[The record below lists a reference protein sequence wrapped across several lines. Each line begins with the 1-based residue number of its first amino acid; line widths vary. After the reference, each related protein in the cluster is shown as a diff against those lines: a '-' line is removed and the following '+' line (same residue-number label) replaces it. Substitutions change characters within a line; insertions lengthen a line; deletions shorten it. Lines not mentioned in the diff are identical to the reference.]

1 MKRMSENK
9 KIRSSKRIRCLKW
22 LKNIK
27 RPVMW
32 LALLAAGFMLI
43 FLDTAE
49 RHLNIPRHST
59 VEGEVCGKVVDI
71 EYKND
76 KAYLYLK
83 DVNFISDELR
93 DFMEIKSSSFLCKKL
108 GAVCSFDCECDK
120 ISGYGVNI
128 GSKVKIRGKINV
140 YNKASNPG
148 EFDMRRF
155 YISKG
160 YLFSAFSCE
169 LLYCDSHKNIIADAS
184 YRISSKIGG
193 LIDRSLNAKD
203 AGMMKAILLADKTDL
218 DKETKDLYKDAG
230 ASHLLAISGLHI
242 SMFAA
247 ITLFLLKKTPISF
260 KTSYVITV
268 FILFLYGY
276 LIGFSASALRAT
288 VMFAI
293 LCIGKMFNKSYDS
306 LNSMAVAL
314 LVTLMIKP
322 LYVLQNG
329 FLMSYLAIISI
340 AVVLPIFAV
349 IGKRA
354 KAVIATLSMSTSVTM
369 TTLPVVVNSYYK
381 IPLYAPLVNVILVP
395 GMTVLLMLG
404 ILCVCLRA
412 VIESSIFINI
422 CKLLFAWSLI
432 SPNLYTFLL
441 SGKFNIFAIGIH
453 LFLEVYEWLMKTELT
468 LPKAVITTGAR
479 GIARCLIYEFI
490 LLLCAFIIR
499 KIKLSLWRKDK
510 LINNRIRQY
519 PAYNPTKEIRSI
531 RKKRVLLFAVST
543 AVLLLNIAA
552 FLIYWRNDKIEFL
565 DVGQGLCVCVQYKGK
580 VYCYDGGST
589 DRKNIDEYVLSPY
602 FAYYGIDSV
611 DAWFISHEDADHT
624 SGIKGLLNG
633 NITIK
638 EIIVPK
644 VLKDNFSSIT
654 ALTEDTGTKVIYSS
668 TGDVFTSN
676 DGITFTVLSPD
687 EDFPPDDSNACSLVV
702 LMRTKEEKVL
712 FMGDADT
719 RAEEKVLSF
728 MRGPIDILQVA
739 HHGSANNTNGVYF
752 LCTLKPRISIISCG
766 FDNQYG
772 HPHKETLEALEKSGT
787 YIYRTDKEASAFFWF
802 VH

>member
-1 MKRMSENK
+1 MKMMGK
-9 KIRSSKRIRCLKW
+9 
-22 LKNIK
+22 IK
-27 RPVMW
+27 RPIMW
-32 LALLAAGFMLI
+32 AALILAGFALI

-49 RHLNIPRHST
+49 KRLDIPRHST
-59 VEGEVCGKVVDI
+59 AEGEVCGVVEGL
-71 EYKND
+71 EYKNE
-76 KAYLYLK
+76 KTYLYLK
-83 DVNFISDELR
+83 KADFLSDELR
-93 DFMEIKSSSFLCKKL
+93 DFKKIKSSSFLCAKM
-108 GAVCSFDCECDK
+108 GVVCSFDCNMDE
-120 ISGYGVNI
+120 IFASGVNI
-128 GSKVKIRGKINV
+128 GSTVKIRGKINV
-140 YNKASNPG
+140 YNKATNPG
-148 EFDMRRF
+148 EFNMRRF

-160 YLFSAFSCE
+160 YLFSAYSCE
-169 LLYCDSHKNIIADAS
+169 LISCDMKKNVFADTS
-184 YRISSKIGG
+184 FRISLKIGG

-230 ASHLLAISGLHI
+230 AGHLLAISGLHI

-247 ITLFLLKKTPISF
+247 ITLFLLKKTPLSF
-260 KTSYVITV
+260 KASYIITV

-314 LVTLMIKP
+314 LVTIMIKP

-349 IGKRA
+349 IGKKA
-354 KAVIATLSMSTSVTM
+354 KGVISTLSISTSVTM
-369 TTLPVVVNSYYK
+369 TTLPVVINSYYK
-381 IPLYAPLVNVILVP
+381 IPLYSPLINIVLVP

-404 ILCVCLRA
+404 ISCICLRA
-412 VIESSIFINI
+412 IIESSIFINI
-422 CKLLFAWSLI
+422 CKLLFAGSLI
-432 SPNLYTFLL
+432 SPDLYIFLL

-453 LFLEVYEWLMKTELT
+453 LFLEIYEWLMKTELT

-490 LLLCAFIIR
+490 LLLSAFIIR

-510 LINNRIRQY
+510 LINNRIRQS

-531 RKKRVLLFAVST
+531 RKKRVLLFVGST
-543 AVLLLNIAA
+543 AVLVLNIAA
-552 FLIYWRNDKIEFL
+552 FLIYWRKDKIEFL
-565 DVGQGLCVCVQYKGK
+565 DVGQGLCVCIQYKGN

-624 SGIKGLLNG
+624 SGIKGLLADG
-633 NITIK
+633 SEGKITIK

-644 VLKDNFSSIT
+644 TLEEKFFTIT
-654 ALTEDTGTKVIYSS
+654 TLAEEAGTEVIYSS
-668 TGDVFTSN
+668 TGDVFISD
-676 DGITFTVLSPD
+676 DGISFTVLSPD
-687 EDFPPDDSNACSLVV
+687 ADFPPDDSNACSLVV
-702 LMRTKEEKVL
+702 LMQTKEEKVL
-712 FMGDADT
+712 FMGDADI

-739 HHGSANNTNGVYF
+739 HHGSANNTNSEYF
-752 LCTLKPRISIISCG
+752 LFTLKPRISVISCG

-787 YIYRTDKEASAFFWF
+787 YIYRTDKEEFAFFCP

>member
-1 MKRMSENK
+1 MKMMKR
-9 KIRSSKRIRCLKW
+9 
-22 LKNIK
+22 IK
-27 RPVMW
+27 RPIMW
-32 LALLAAGFMLI
+32 LALLTAGFMLV

-49 RHLNIPRHST
+49 RQLDIPRHST
-59 VEGEVCGKVVDI
+59 VEGEVCGKVADI
-71 EYKND
+71 EYRND

-83 DVNFISDELR
+83 NVEFLSDELK
-93 DFMEIKSSSFLCKKL
+93 DFKEIKSSSFLCRKL
-108 GAVCSFDCECDK
+108 GAVCSFDADYDK
-120 ISGYGVNI
+120 ISDCGVNI
-128 GSKVKIRGKINV
+128 GSTVKIRGKINV

-160 YLFSAFSCE
+160 YLFSAYSCE
-169 LLYCDSHKNIIADAS
+169 LLSGDSHKNIIADTS
-184 YRISSKIGG
+184 YRISARIGG
-193 LIDRSLNAKD
+193 LIDRSLNPKD
-203 AGMMKAILLADKTDL
+203 AGMMK
-218 DKETKDLYKDAG
+218 YKDAG
-230 ASHLLAISGLHI
+230 AGHLLAISGLHI

-247 ITLFLLKKTPISF
+247 ITLFLLKKTPLSF
-260 KTSYVITV
+260 KASYIITV

-314 LVTLMIKP
+314 LVTIMIKP

-349 IGKRA
+349 IGKKA
-354 KAVIATLSMSTSVTM
+354 KGVISTLSISTSVTM

-381 IPLYAPLVNVILVP
+381 IPLYAPLINIVLVP

-404 ILCVCLRA
+404 ISCICLRA
-412 VIESSIFINI
+412 IIESSIFINI
-422 CKLLFAWSLI
+422 CKLLFAGSLI
-432 SPNLYTFLL
+432 SPDLYIFLL

-453 LFLEVYEWLMKTELT
+453 LFLEIYEWLMKTELT

-490 LLLCAFIIR
+490 LLLSAFIIR

-510 LINNRIRQY
+510 LINNRIRQS

-531 RKKRVLLFAVST
+531 RKKRVLLFAGST
-543 AVLLLNIAA
+543 AVLVLNIAA
-552 FLIYWRNDKIEFL
+552 FLIYWRKDKIEFL
-565 DVGQGLCVCVQYKGK
+565 DVGQGLCVCIQYKGN

-624 SGIKGLLNG
+624 SGIKGLLADG
-633 NITIK
+633 SEGKITIK

-644 VLKDNFSSIT
+644 TLEEKFFTIT
-654 ALTEDTGTKVIYSS
+654 TLAEEAGTEVIYSS
-668 TGDVFTSN
+668 TGDVFISD
-676 DGITFTVLSPD
+676 DGISFTVLSPD
-687 EDFPPDDSNACSLVV
+687 ADFPPDDSNACSLVV
-702 LMRTKEEKVL
+702 LMQTKEEKVL
-712 FMGDADT
+712 FMGDADI

-739 HHGSANNTNGVYF
+739 HHGSANNTNSEYF
-752 LCTLKPRISIISCG
+752 LFTLKPRISVISCG

-787 YIYRTDKEASAFFWF
+787 YIYRTDKEEFAFFCP

>member
-1 MKRMSENK
+1 MKMMGK
-9 KIRSSKRIRCLKW
+9 
-22 LKNIK
+22 IK
-27 RPVMW
+27 RPIMW
-32 LALLAAGFMLI
+32 AALILAGFALI

-49 RHLNIPRHST
+49 KRLDIPRHST
-59 VEGEVCGKVVDI
+59 AEGEVCGVVEGL
-71 EYKND
+71 EYKNE
-76 KAYLYLK
+76 KTYLYLK
-83 DVNFISDELR
+83 DVEFVSDELR
-93 DFMEIKSSSFLCKKL
+93 DFKKIKSSSFLCAKM
-108 GAVCSFDCECDK
+108 GVVCSFDCNMDE
-120 ISGYGVNI
+120 IFASGVNI
-128 GSKVKIRGKINV
+128 GSTVKIRGKINV
-140 YNKASNPG
+140 YNKATNPG
-148 EFDMRRF
+148 EFNMRRF

-160 YLFSAFSCE
+160 YLFSAYSCE
-169 LLYCDSHKNIIADAS
+169 LISCDMKKNVLADTS
-184 YRISSKIGG
+184 FRISLKIGG
-193 LIDRSLNAKD
+193 LIDRSLNTKD

-230 ASHLLAISGLHI
+230 AGHLLAISGLHI

-247 ITLFLLKKTPISF
+247 ITLFLLKKTPLSF
-260 KTSYVITV
+260 KASYIITV

-314 LVTLMIKP
+314 LVTIMIKP

-349 IGKRA
+349 IGKKA
-354 KAVIATLSMSTSVTM
+354 KGVISTLSISTSVTM

-381 IPLYAPLVNVILVP
+381 IPLYAPLINIVLVP

-404 ILCVCLRA
+404 ISCICLRA
-412 VIESSIFINI
+412 IIESNFFINI
-422 CKLLFAWSLI
+422 CKLLFAGSLI
-432 SPNLYTFLL
+432 SPDLYIFLL

-453 LFLEVYEWLMKTELT
+453 LFLEIYEWLMKTELT

-490 LLLCAFIIR
+490 LLLSAFIIR

-510 LINNRIRQY
+510 LINNRIRQS

-531 RKKRVLLFAVST
+531 RKKRVLLFAGST
-543 AVLLLNIAA
+543 AVLVLNIAA
-552 FLIYWRNDKIEFL
+552 FLIYWRKDKIEFL
-565 DVGQGLCVCVQYKGK
+565 DVGQGLCVCIQYKGN

-624 SGIKGLLNG
+624 SGIKGLLADG
-633 NITIK
+633 SEGKITIK

-644 VLKDNFSSIT
+644 TLEEKFFTIT
-654 ALTEDTGTKVIYSS
+654 TLAEEAGTEVIYSS
-668 TGDVFTSN
+668 TGDVFISD
-676 DGITFTVLSPD
+676 DGISFTVLSPD
-687 EDFPPDDSNACSLVV
+687 ADFPPDDSNACSLVV
-702 LMRTKEEKVL
+702 LMQTKEEKVL
-712 FMGDADT
+712 FMGDADI

-728 MRGPIDILQVA
+728 MRGPIDMLQVA
-739 HHGSANNTNGVYF
+739 HHGSANNTNSEYF
-752 LCTLKPRISIISCG
+752 LCTLKPRISVISCG

-787 YIYRTDKEASAFFWF
+787 YIYRTDKEEFAFFCP

>member
-1 MKRMSENK
+1 MMKR
-9 KIRSSKRIRCLKW
+9 
-22 LKNIK
+22 IK
-27 RPVMW
+27 RPIMW
-32 LALLAAGFMLI
+32 LALLAAGFMLV
-43 FLDTAE
+43 FLDSAE
-49 RHLNIPRHST
+49 RQLDIPRHST
-59 VEGEVCGKVVDI
+59 VEGEVCGKVADI
-71 EYKND
+71 EYRND

-83 DVNFISDELR
+83 NVEFLSDELK
-93 DFMEIKSSSFLCKKL
+93 DFKEIKSSSFLCRKL
-108 GAVCSFDCECDK
+108 GAVCSFDADYDK
-120 ISGYGVNI
+120 ISDCGVNI
-128 GSKVKIRGKINV
+128 GSTVKIRGKINV

-160 YLFSAFSCE
+160 YLFSAYSCE
-169 LLYCDSHKNIIADAS
+169 IVSCDSHKNVIADTS

-193 LIDRSLNAKD
+193 LIDRSLNTKD

-230 ASHLLAISGLHI
+230 AGHLLAISGLHI

-247 ITLFLLKKTPISF
+247 ITLFLLKKTPLSF
-260 KTSYVITV
+260 KASYVITV

-314 LVTLMIKP
+314 LVTIMIKP

-349 IGKRA
+349 IGKKA
-354 KAVIATLSMSTSVTM
+354 KGVISTLSISTSVTM

-381 IPLYAPLVNVILVP
+381 IPLYAPLINIVLVP

-404 ILCVCLRA
+404 ISCICLRA
-412 VIESSIFINI
+412 IIESSIFINI
-422 CKLLFAWSLI
+422 CKLLFAGSLL
-432 SPNLYTFLL
+432 SPDLYIFLL

-453 LFLEVYEWLMKTELT
+453 LFLEIYEWLMKTELT

-490 LLLCAFIIR
+490 LLLSAFIIR

-510 LINNRIRQY
+510 LINNRIRQS
-519 PAYNPTKEIRSI
+519 PAYNPTIEIRSI
-531 RKKRVLLFAVST
+531 RKKRVLLFAGST
-543 AVLLLNIAA
+543 AVLVLNIAA
-552 FLIYWRNDKIEFL
+552 FLIYWRKDKIEFL
-565 DVGQGLCVCVQYKGK
+565 DVGQGLCVCVQYKGN

-624 SGIKGLLNG
+624 SGIKGLLADG
-633 NITIK
+633 SEGKITIK

-644 VLKDNFSSIT
+644 TLEEKFFTIT
-654 ALTEDTGTKVIYSS
+654 TLAEEAGTEVIYSS
-668 TGDVFTSN
+668 TGDVFISD
-676 DGITFTVLSPD
+676 DGISFTILSPD
-687 EDFPPDDSNACSLVV
+687 ADFPPEDSNACSLVV
-702 LMRTKEEKVL
+702 LMQTKEERVL
-712 FMGDADT
+712 FMGDADI
-719 RAEEKVLSF
+719 RAEEKALSF

-739 HHGSANNTNGVYF
+739 HHGSANNTNSEYF
-752 LCTLKPRISIISCG
+752 LFTLKPRISVISCG

-787 YIYRTDKEASAFFWF
+787 YIYRTDKEEFAFFCP

>member
-1 MKRMSENK
+1 MKMMKR
-9 KIRSSKRIRCLKW
+9 
-22 LKNIK
+22 IK
-27 RPVMW
+27 RPIMW
-32 LALLAAGFMLI
+32 LALLAAGFMLV
-43 FLDTAE
+43 FLDSAE
-49 RHLNIPRHST
+49 RQLDIPRHST
-59 VEGEVCGKVVDI
+59 VEGEVCGKVADI
-71 EYKND
+71 EYRND

-83 DVNFISDELR
+83 NVEFLSDELK
-93 DFMEIKSSSFLCKKL
+93 DFKEIKSSSFLCRKL
-108 GAVCSFDCECDK
+108 GAVCSFDADYDK
-120 ISGYGVNI
+120 ISDCGVNI
-128 GSKVKIRGKINV
+128 GSTVKIRGKINV

-160 YLFSAFSCE
+160 YLFSAYSCE
-169 LLYCDSHKNIIADAS
+169 IVSCDSHKNVIADTS

-193 LIDRSLNAKD
+193 LIDRSLNTKD

-230 ASHLLAISGLHI
+230 AGHLLAISGLHI

-247 ITLFLLKKTPISF
+247 ITLFLLKKTPLSF
-260 KTSYVITV
+260 KASYVITV

-314 LVTLMIKP
+314 LVTIMIKP

-349 IGKRA
+349 IGKKA
-354 KAVIATLSMSTSVTM
+354 KGVISTLSISTSVTM

-381 IPLYAPLVNVILVP
+381 IPLYAPLINIVLVP

-404 ILCVCLRA
+404 ISCICLRA
-412 VIESSIFINI
+412 IIESSIFINI
-422 CKLLFAWSLI
+422 CKLLFAGSLL
-432 SPNLYTFLL
+432 SPDLYIFLL

-453 LFLEVYEWLMKTELT
+453 LFLEIYEWLMKTELT

-490 LLLCAFIIR
+490 LLLSAFIIR

-510 LINNRIRQY
+510 LINNRIRQS
-519 PAYNPTKEIRSI
+519 PAYDPTIEIRSI
-531 RKKRVLLFAVST
+531 RKKRVLLFAGST
-543 AVLLLNIAA
+543 AVLVLNIAA
-552 FLIYWRNDKIEFL
+552 FLIYWRKDKIEFL
-565 DVGQGLCVCVQYKGK
+565 DVGQGLCVCVQYKGN

-624 SGIKGLLNG
+624 SGIKGLLADG
-633 NITIK
+633 SEGKITIK

-644 VLKDNFSSIT
+644 TLEEKFFTIT
-654 ALTEDTGTKVIYSS
+654 TLAEEAGTEVIYSS
-668 TGDVFTSN
+668 TGDVFISD
-676 DGITFTVLSPD
+676 DGISFTILSPD
-687 EDFPPDDSNACSLVV
+687 ADFPPEDSNACSLVV
-702 LMRTKEEKVL
+702 LMQTKEERVL
-712 FMGDADT
+712 FMGDADI
-719 RAEEKVLSF
+719 RAEEKALSF

-739 HHGSANNTNGVYF
+739 HHGSANNTNSEYF
-752 LCTLKPRISIISCG
+752 LFTLKPRISVISCG

-787 YIYRTDKEASAFFWF
+787 YIYRTDKEEFAFFCP

>member
-1 MKRMSENK
+1 MGK
-9 KIRSSKRIRCLKW
+9 
-22 LKNIK
+22 IK
-27 RPVMW
+27 RPIMW
-32 LALLAAGFMLI
+32 AALILAGFALI

-49 RHLNIPRHST
+49 KRLDIPRHST
-59 VEGEVCGKVVDI
+59 AEGEVCGVVEGL
-71 EYKND
+71 EYKNE
-76 KAYLYLK
+76 KTYLYLK
-83 DVNFISDELR
+83 DVEFVSDELR
-93 DFMEIKSSSFLCKKL
+93 DFKKIKSSSFLCAKM
-108 GAVCSFDCECDK
+108 GVVCSFDCNMDE
-120 ISGYGVNI
+120 IFASGVNI
-128 GSKVKIRGKINV
+128 GSTVKIRGKINV
-140 YNKASNPG
+140 YNKATNPG
-148 EFDMRRF
+148 EFNMRRF

-160 YLFSAFSCE
+160 YLFSAYSCE
-169 LLYCDSHKNIIADAS
+169 LISCDMKKNVFADTS
-184 YRISSKIGG
+184 FRISLKIGG

-230 ASHLLAISGLHI
+230 AGHLLAISGLHI

-247 ITLFLLKKTPISF
+247 ITLFLLKKTPLSF
-260 KTSYVITV
+260 KASYIITV

-314 LVTLMIKP
+314 LVTIMIKP

-329 FLMSYLAIISI
+329 FLMAYLAIISI

-349 IGKRA
+349 IGKKA
-354 KAVIATLSMSTSVTM
+354 KGVISTLSISTSVTM

-381 IPLYAPLVNVILVP
+381 IPLYAPLINIVLVP
-395 GMTVLLMLG
+395 GMTALLMLG
-404 ILCVCLRA
+404 ISCICLRA
-412 VIESSIFINI
+412 IIESSIFINI
-422 CKLLFAWSLI
+422 CKLLFAGSLI
-432 SPNLYTFLL
+432 SPDLYIFLL

-453 LFLEVYEWLMKTELT
+453 LFLEIYEWLMKTELT

-490 LLLCAFIIR
+490 LLLSAFIIR

-510 LINNRIRQY
+510 LINNRIRQS

-531 RKKRVLLFAVST
+531 RKKRVLLFVGST
-543 AVLLLNIAA
+543 AVLVLNIAA
-552 FLIYWRNDKIEFL
+552 FLIYWRKDKIEFL
-565 DVGQGLCVCVQYKGK
+565 DVGQGLCVCIQYKGN

-624 SGIKGLLNG
+624 SGIKGLLADG
-633 NITIK
+633 SEGKITIK

-644 VLKDNFSSIT
+644 TLEEKFFTIT
-654 ALTEDTGTKVIYSS
+654 TLAEEAGTEVIYSS
-668 TGDVFTSN
+668 TGDVFISD
-676 DGITFTVLSPD
+676 DGISFTVLSPD
-687 EDFPPDDSNACSLVV
+687 ADFPPDDSNACSLVV
-702 LMRTKEEKVL
+702 LMQTKEENVL
-712 FMGDADT
+712 FMGDADI

-739 HHGSANNTNGVYF
+739 HHGSANNTNSEYF
-752 LCTLKPRISIISCG
+752 LCTLKPRISVISCG

-787 YIYRTDKEASAFFWF
+787 YIYRTDKEEFAFFCP

>member
-1 MKRMSENK
+1 MMGK
-9 KIRSSKRIRCLKW
+9 
-22 LKNIK
+22 IK
-27 RPVMW
+27 RPIMW
-32 LALLAAGFMLI
+32 AALILAGFALI

-49 RHLNIPRHST
+49 KRLDIPRHST
-59 VEGEVCGKVVDI
+59 AEGEVCGVVEGL
-71 EYKND
+71 EYKNE
-76 KAYLYLK
+76 KTYLYLK
-83 DVNFISDELR
+83 DVEFVSDELR
-93 DFMEIKSSSFLCKKL
+93 DFKKIKSSSFLCAKM
-108 GAVCSFDCECDK
+108 GVVCSFDCNMDE
-120 ISGYGVNI
+120 IFASGVNI
-128 GSKVKIRGKINV
+128 GSTVKIRGKINV
-140 YNKASNPG
+140 YNKATNPG
-148 EFDMRRF
+148 EFNMRRF

-160 YLFSAFSCE
+160 YLFSAYSCE
-169 LLYCDSHKNIIADAS
+169 LISCDMKKNVFADTS
-184 YRISSKIGG
+184 FRISLKIGG

-203 AGMMKAILLADKTDL
+203 AGMMKAILLADKTNL

-230 ASHLLAISGLHI
+230 AGHLLAISGLHI

-247 ITLFLLKKTPISF
+247 ITLFLLKKTPLSF
-260 KTSYVITV
+260 KASYIITV

-314 LVTLMIKP
+314 LVTIMIKP

-349 IGKRA
+349 IGKKA
-354 KAVIATLSMSTSVTM
+354 KGVISTLSISTSVTM

-381 IPLYAPLVNVILVP
+381 IPLYAPLINIVLVP

-404 ILCVCLRA
+404 ISCICLRA
-412 VIESSIFINI
+412 IIESSIFINI
-422 CKLLFAWSLI
+422 CKLLFAGSLI
-432 SPNLYTFLL
+432 SPDLYIFLL

-453 LFLEVYEWLMKTELT
+453 LFLEIYEWLMKTELT

-490 LLLCAFIIR
+490 LLLSAFIIR

-510 LINNRIRQY
+510 LINNRIRQS

-531 RKKRVLLFAVST
+531 RKKRVLLFAGST
-543 AVLLLNIAA
+543 AVLVLNIAA
-552 FLIYWRNDKIEFL
+552 FLIYWRKDKIEFL
-565 DVGQGLCVCVQYKGK
+565 DVGQGLCVCIQYKGN

-624 SGIKGLLNG
+624 SGIKGLLADG
-633 NITIK
+633 SEGKITIK

-644 VLKDNFSSIT
+644 TLEEKFFTIT
-654 ALTEDTGTKVIYSS
+654 TLAEEAGTEVIYSS
-668 TGDVFTSN
+668 TGDVFISD
-676 DGITFTVLSPD
+676 DGISFTVLSPD
-687 EDFPPDDSNACSLVV
+687 AGFPPDDSNACSLVV
-702 LMRTKEEKVL
+702 LMQTKEEKVL
-712 FMGDADT
+712 FMGDADI

-739 HHGSANNTNGVYF
+739 HHGSANNTNSEYF
-752 LCTLKPRISIISCG
+752 LCTLKPRISVISCG

-787 YIYRTDKEASAFFWF
+787 YIYRTDKEEFAFFCP

>member
-1 MKRMSENK
+1 MKMMGK
-9 KIRSSKRIRCLKW
+9 
-22 LKNIK
+22 IK
-27 RPVMW
+27 RPIMW
-32 LALLAAGFMLI
+32 AALILAGFALI

-49 RHLNIPRHST
+49 KRLDIPRHST
-59 VEGEVCGKVVDI
+59 AEGEVCGVVEGL
-71 EYKND
+71 EYKNE
-76 KAYLYLK
+76 KTYLYLK
-83 DVNFISDELR
+83 DVEFVSDELR
-93 DFMEIKSSSFLCKKL
+93 DFKKIKSSSFLCAKM
-108 GAVCSFDCECDK
+108 GVVCSFDCNMDE
-120 ISGYGVNI
+120 IFASGVNI
-128 GSKVKIRGKINV
+128 GSTVKIRGKINV
-140 YNKASNPG
+140 YNKATNPG
-148 EFDMRRF
+148 EFNMRRF

-160 YLFSAFSCE
+160 YLFSAYSCE
-169 LLYCDSHKNIIADAS
+169 LISCDMKKNGLADTS
-184 YRISSKIGG
+184 FRISLKIGG
-193 LIDRSLNAKD
+193 LIDRSLNTKD

-230 ASHLLAISGLHI
+230 AGHLLAISGLHI

-247 ITLFLLKKTPISF
+247 ITLFLLKKTPLSF
-260 KTSYVITV
+260 KASYIITV

-314 LVTLMIKP
+314 LVTIMIKP

-349 IGKRA
+349 IGKKA
-354 KAVIATLSMSTSVTM
+354 KGVISTLSISTSVTM

-381 IPLYAPLVNVILVP
+381 IPLYAPLINIVLVP

-404 ILCVCLRA
+404 ISCICLRA
-412 VIESSIFINI
+412 IIESSIFINI
-422 CKLLFAWSLI
+422 CKLLFAGSLI
-432 SPNLYTFLL
+432 SPDLYIFLL

-453 LFLEVYEWLMKTELT
+453 LFLEIYEWLMKTELT

-490 LLLCAFIIR
+490 LLLSAFIIR

-510 LINNRIRQY
+510 LINNRIRQS

-531 RKKRVLLFAVST
+531 RKKRVLLFAGST
-543 AVLLLNIAA
+543 AVLVLNIAA
-552 FLIYWRNDKIEFL
+552 FLIYWRKDKIEFL
-565 DVGQGLCVCVQYKGK
+565 DVGQGLCVCIQYKGN

-624 SGIKGLLNG
+624 SGIKGLLADG
-633 NITIK
+633 SEGKITIK

-644 VLKDNFSSIT
+644 TLEEKFFTIT
-654 ALTEDTGTKVIYSS
+654 TLAEEAGTEVIYSS
-668 TGDVFTSN
+668 TGDVFISD
-676 DGITFTVLSPD
+676 DGISFTVLSPD
-687 EDFPPDDSNACSLVV
+687 ADFPPDDSNACSLVV
-702 LMRTKEEKVL
+702 LMQTKEEKVL
-712 FMGDADT
+712 FMGDADI

-728 MRGPIDILQVA
+728 MRGPIDMLQVA
-739 HHGSANNTNGVYF
+739 HHGSANNTNSEYF
-752 LCTLKPRISIISCG
+752 LCTLKPRISVISCG

-787 YIYRTDKEASAFFWF
+787 YIYRTDKEEFAFFCP

>member
-1 MKRMSENK
+1 MKMMGK
-9 KIRSSKRIRCLKW
+9 
-22 LKNIK
+22 IK
-27 RPVMW
+27 RPIMW
-32 LALLAAGFMLI
+32 AALILAGFALI

-49 RHLNIPRHST
+49 KRLDIPRHST
-59 VEGEVCGKVVDI
+59 AEGEVCGVVEGL
-71 EYKND
+71 EYKNE
-76 KAYLYLK
+76 KTYLYLK
-83 DVNFISDELR
+83 DVEFVSDELR
-93 DFMEIKSSSFLCKKL
+93 DFKKIKSSSFLCAKM
-108 GAVCSFDCECDK
+108 GVVCSFDCNMDE
-120 ISGYGVNI
+120 IFASGVNI
-128 GSKVKIRGKINV
+128 GSTVKIRGKINV
-140 YNKASNPG
+140 YNKATNPG
-148 EFDMRRF
+148 EFNMRRF

-160 YLFSAFSCE
+160 YLFSAYSCE
-169 LLYCDSHKNIIADAS
+169 LISCDMKKNVLADTS
-184 YRISSKIGG
+184 FRISLKIGG
-193 LIDRSLNAKD
+193 LIDRSLNTKD

-230 ASHLLAISGLHI
+230 AGHLLAISGLHI

-247 ITLFLLKKTPISF
+247 ITLFLLKKTPLSF
-260 KTSYVITV
+260 KASYIITV

-314 LVTLMIKP
+314 LVTIMIKP

-349 IGKRA
+349 IGKKA
-354 KAVIATLSMSTSVTM
+354 KGVISTLSISTSVTM

-381 IPLYAPLVNVILVP
+381 IPLYAPLINIVLVP

-404 ILCVCLRA
+404 ISCICLRA
-412 VIESSIFINI
+412 IIESNFFINI
-422 CKLLFAWSLI
+422 CKLLFAGSLI
-432 SPNLYTFLL
+432 SPDLYIFLL

-453 LFLEVYEWLMKTELT
+453 LFLEIYEWLMKTELT

-490 LLLCAFIIR
+490 LLLSAFIIR

-510 LINNRIRQY
+510 LINNRIRQS

-531 RKKRVLLFAVST
+531 RKKRVLLFAGST
-543 AVLLLNIAA
+543 AVLVLNIAA
-552 FLIYWRNDKIEFL
+552 FLIYWRKDKIEFL
-565 DVGQGLCVCVQYKGK
+565 DVGQGLCVCVQYKGN

-624 SGIKGLLNG
+624 SGIKGLLADG
-633 NITIK
+633 SEGKITIK

-644 VLKDNFSSIT
+644 TLEEKFFTIT
-654 ALTEDTGTKVIYSS
+654 TLAEEAGTEVIYSS
-668 TGDVFTSN
+668 TGDVFISD
-676 DGITFTVLSPD
+676 DGISFTVLSPD
-687 EDFPPDDSNACSLVV
+687 ADFPPDDSNACSLVV
-702 LMRTKEEKVL
+702 LMQTKEEKVL
-712 FMGDADT
+712 FMGDADI

-739 HHGSANNTNGVYF
+739 HHGSANNTNSEYF
-752 LCTLKPRISIISCG
+752 LCTLKPRISVISCG

-787 YIYRTDKEASAFFWF
+787 YIYRTDKEEFAFFCP